1 MYDTGYFILLWK
13 IPHKW
18 PKKARY
24 HDAVYDTC
32 YFILL
37 WKIPHKW
44 PKKDRYHDAVNDTCD
59 NTSLVKCLQ
68 TFAQKKVQYHNAVND
83 TRYLILFWEYPTET
97 IKKARYHDA
106 VYDTC
111 HFILVWKIP
120 QKWPKKARYH
130 DAVYDTCYFILLW
143 KIPHKWPKKRSVP
156 WCCKWHMWQYF
167 TSEMSANVC
176 NRARCHHVLDVKNRT
191 VWVQD
196 HKMSYRDTLQKLL
209 CVKASVYE
217 SVCVCKSICV

>member
-1 MYDTGYFILLWK
+1 M
-13 IPHKW
+13 
-18 PKKARY
+18 
-24 HDAVYDTC
+24 YDTC

-44 PKKDRYHDAVNDTCD
+44 SKKDRHHDAVNDACD

-83 TRYLILFWEYPTET
+83 TRYVILFWEYPTET

-130 DAVYDTCYFILLW
+130 DAVYDTYYFILLW
-143 KIPHKWPKKRSVP
+143 KIPHKWPKKDRYHDAVNDT
-156 WCCKWHMWQYF
+156 CDN
-167 TSEMSANVC
+167 TSLVKCLQTFATELDAIMCLMSKTEQFEL
-176 NRARCHHVLDVKNRT
+176 RTIKCHIE
-191 VWVQD
+191 
-196 HKMSYRDTLQKLL
+196 TLFKSF
-209 CVKASVYE
+209 CV
-217 SVCVCKSICV
+217 

>member
-1 MYDTGYFILLWK
+1 M
-13 IPHKW
+13 
-18 PKKARY
+18 
-24 HDAVYDTC
+24 YDTC

-44 PKKDRYHDAVNDTCD
+44 PKKDRHHDAVNDTCD

-83 TRYLILFWEYPTET
+83 TRDLILFWEYPTET

-130 DAVYDTCYFILLW
+130 DAVYDKCYFILLW
-143 KIPHKWPKKRSVP
+143 KIPHKWPKKDRYHDAVNDT
-156 WCCKWHMWQYF
+156 CDN
-167 TSEMSANVC
+167 TSLVKCLQTFATELDAIMCLMSKTEQFEF
-176 NRARCHHVLDVKNRT
+176 RTIKCHIE
-191 VWVQD
+191 
-196 HKMSYRDTLQKLL
+196 TLFKSF
-209 CVKASVYE
+209 CV
-217 SVCVCKSICV
+217 